1 MNYLSY
7 FVPSFLYNFSKKEE
21 VNQVQTN
28 EITQNEVTHN
38 EVTHNEVSQNEVT
51 QNEVTQN
58 EVTQNEVSQNE
69 VSQDDIDKECIKT
82 YNKSYVY
89 ALNNDYKVPPA
100 ICKYLGISFD
110 ISMTRKSL
118 TALLYRKFKN
128 DNLFDKDDK
137 HLIHATNVIKDM
149 FYMKFE
155 EELRLNNLQD
165 YLTRSYCMN
174 RDFI

>member
-7 FVPSFLYNFSKKEE
+7 FVPSFLYNFSKKE

-28 EITQNEVTHN
+28 EASYNEA
-38 EVTHNEVSQNEVT
+38 
-51 QNEVTQN
+51 TQN

-69 VSQDDIDKECIKT
+69 VSQNEASYNEVTQNEVTQDDIDKECIKT